1 MQSIF
6 ERIQER
12 FFNACCARGMTGS
25 EISRIFEAFHEGVD
39 LAIRDSASDDTYEIV
54 AVEHNE
60 ARMRSELV
68 DFACSPM
75 LDRDSF
81 LAALSVSAQAGY
93 DAQADDDLRD
103 FWDWGDFI
111 EALFDEDG
119 AGPITA
125 KLAEFGIEP
134 ILEPDYLPACRILT
148 VDYADRLATR
158 F

>member
-25 EISRIFEAFHEGVD
+25 EISRIFDAFHEGVD
-39 LAIRDSASDDTYEIV
+39 LAIRDSASEDAYEIV
-54 AVEHNE
+54 AVERNG
-60 ARMRSELV
+60 AMMRSELV

-93 DAQADDDLRD
+93 DAQTDDDPRD
-103 FWDWGDFI
+103 FWDWGDYI

-119 AGPITA
+119 EGPITS

-134 ILEPDYLPACRILT
+134 ILEADYLPARRILT
-148 VDYADRLATR
+148 VDYADCLAVR
-158 F
+158 R

>member
-25 EISRIFEAFHEGVD
+25 EISRIFDAFHEGVD
-39 LAIRDSASDDTYEIV
+39 LAIRDSASEDTYEIV
-54 AVEHNE
+54 AVERNG

-68 DFACSPM
+68 DFACFPM

-81 LAALSVSAQAGY
+81 LAALSASAQAGY
-93 DAQADDDLRD
+93 DAQADDDTRG

-111 EALFDEDG
+111 EAVFDEDG
-119 AGPITA
+119 VGPIAA

-134 ILEPDYLPACRILT
+134 ILEPDYLPARRILT
-148 VDYADRLATR
+148 VDYAECLAAR
-158 F
+158 R